1 MSFYDVVKLIGGLA
15 LFLYGMQALGDS
27 LVAASGSKFQS
38 LLERM
43 TSNPVRA
50 VLLGTGVTAVIQS
63 SSATTVMV
71 VGLVNAGLLSLSQSV
86 GIIMGA
92 NIGTTMTAWLLSL
105 GTIGS
110 SSVYLSFLKP
120 TFFSPI
126 LAAVAVVIL
135 LFSKDEKRRNI
146 SRVMIG
152 FVILMYGMEEM
163 TGAVKPL
170 SQIPEFQKLFLAFSN
185 PLVGLLIGAGL
196 TAIIQSSSASI
207 GILQALSTTGIVT
220 FGSAIPIIFGQN
232 IGTCVTAMIS
242 SIGTSRDAK
251 RAALIHLF
259 FNIFGT
265 MLFMGGFY
273 ALNSIVNFSFLGTQ
287 ISSVDIAIANTLYKT
302 SATAVFLPFRHQ
314 LVRFVELVLPTDE
327 KEPLLDLQYSE
338 HRFAALDLRFL
349 DNPAFAIS
357 QCSQLSNEMAELSE
371 RQYNLAM
378 RQLHSFSRSDFQ
390 NIKDAEGIVD
400 QYEDHLGT
408 YMVKLSGRK
417 LTDSDSRV
425 LSLLLKSLGDYERI
439 SDHAYSIAQSSKEM
453 YERKI
458 QFSREASNELLV
470 MESAVSALLEMT
482 VRAFRENDIELA
494 RRVEPLEEVIDYLT
508 DELQAR
514 HIRRLQDNRCTLELG
529 FIFTDVLTAME
540 RVADHC
546 SNIAISILELA
557 HGSTLDQHAHLHD
570 LRARTD
576 FMQMVR
582 EYEETYRLPP
592 VRPPS
597 HIEQLAL
604 KESAEGSIS

>member
-27 LVAASGSKFQS
+27 LVTASGSKFQS

-71 VGLVNAGLLSLSQSV
+71 VGLVNAGLLTLSQSV

-92 NIGTTMTAWLLSL
+92 NIGTTLTAWLLSL
-105 GTIGS
+105 GTIGD

-120 TFFSPI
+120 AFFSPI
-126 LAAVAVVIL
+126 LAAIAVAIL

-146 SRVMIG
+146 SRVIIG

-170 SQIPEFQKLFLAFSN
+170 SQLPEFQKLFLTFSN
-185 PLVGLLIGAGL
+185 PFIGLLIGAGL

-220 FGSAIPIIFGQN
+220 FGSAIPIVFGQN

-251 RAALIHLF
+251 RAALVHLF

-265 MLFMGGFY
+265 MLFMGTFYILNTIFGFT
-273 ALNSIVNFSFLGTQ
+273 FLTMRVTP
-287 ISSVDIAIANTLYKT
+287 VDIAIANTLYKT
-302 SATAVFLPFRHQ
+302 SATIVQLPFRHY
-314 LVRFVELVLPTDE
+314 LVRFVKLILPDEE
-327 KEPLLDLQYSE
+327 KEPLLDLQDSE
-338 HRFAALDLRFL
+338 QRFASLDPRFL
-349 DNPAFAIS
+349 DNPSFALV
-357 QCSQLSNEMAELSE
+357 QCSQMSNEMAELVE
-371 RQYNLAM
+371 RQYNLAV
-378 RQLHSFSRSDFQ
+378 RQLHAFSRSDFKHVK
-390 NIKDAEGIVD
+390 NAEGIVD
-400 QYEDHLGT
+400 QYEDNLGT
-408 YMVKLSGRK
+408 YMVKLSGSK
-417 LTDSDSRV
+417 LTDSDSRI
-425 LSLLLKSLGDYERI
+425 LSLLLKCLGDYERI
-439 SDHAYSIAQSSKEM
+439 SDHAFSIALSGKEM
-453 YERKI
+453 YDKKI
-458 QFSREASNELLV
+458 DFSREATNELAV

-482 VRAFRENDIELA
+482 VRAFRENDVELA

-514 HIRRLQDNRCTLELG
+514 HIQRLQDNRCTLELG
-529 FIFTDVLTAME
+529 FIFMDVLTAME

-557 HGSTLDQHAHLHD
+557 HGPALDQHAHLHS
-570 LRARTD
+570 LKVRAD
-576 FMQMVR
+576 FTQQVR
-582 EYEETYRLPP
+582 EFEEMYRLPT
-592 VRPPS
+592 VERPS
-597 HIEQLAL
+597 LVQQLAL
-604 KESAEGSIS
+604 EDLTDSSVS